1 MWYIAFILATIA
13 INTVPRWIPG
23 IDGDLFTFWQ
33 SVSFVTMGIA
43 MWFPMNTKT
52 DRIVRDWC
60 ILLAINNAIDEYYR
74 VAQKTNEFEIIF
86 AIAVTTWTAYRLTKC
101 RSKTKPMT

>member
-1 MWYIAFILATIA
+1 MWYIVFILATIA

-33 SVSFVTMGIA
+33 SVSFVTMGVA

-52 DRIVRDWC
+52 DKIVRDWC

-86 AIAVTTWTAYRLTKC
+86 AIAVTIWTAYRLTKC

>member
-1 MWYIAFILATIA
+1 MWYIALILATA
-13 INTVPRWIPG
+13 ATNTVPRHIPG
-23 IDGDLFTFWQ
+23 IDGDKFCAWQ
-33 SVSFVTMGIA
+33 AVSFVLMGLA
-43 MWFPMNTKT
+43 MRFPMNTKT
-52 DRIVRDWC
+52 DKIVRDWC

-86 AIAVTTWTAYRLTKC
+86 AIAVTIWTAYRLTKC